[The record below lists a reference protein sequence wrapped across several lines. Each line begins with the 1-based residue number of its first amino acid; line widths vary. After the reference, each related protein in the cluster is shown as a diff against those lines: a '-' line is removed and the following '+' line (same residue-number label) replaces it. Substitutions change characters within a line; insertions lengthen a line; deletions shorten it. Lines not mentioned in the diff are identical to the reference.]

1 LNKPGPLTPEERKIM
16 EAHAEESYRI
26 CLPLKKSLGA
36 ALEAIYY
43 HHEKLDGSGY
53 PEGLKSAEIPM
64 VARIMAVVDIYDAL
78 VSDRPYRNAISPE
91 QSMRILNQMVADGKL
106 DADIVGHLTAIIVG

>member
-1 LNKPGPLTPEERKIM
+1 V
-16 EAHAEESYRI
+16 
-26 CLPLKKSLGA
+26 

-53 PEGLKSAEIPM
+53 PEGLKGDEIPM

-78 VSDRPYRNAISPE
+78 VGERPYRKAMSPE
-91 QSMRILNQMVADGKL
+91 KGLGILNQMAADGKL
-106 DADIVGHLTAIIVG
+106 DADVVANLTAIMK